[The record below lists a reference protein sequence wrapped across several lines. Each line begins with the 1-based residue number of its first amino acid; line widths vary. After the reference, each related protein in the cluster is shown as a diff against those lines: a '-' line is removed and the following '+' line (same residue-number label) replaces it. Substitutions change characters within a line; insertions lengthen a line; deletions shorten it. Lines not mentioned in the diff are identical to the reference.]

1 MKRLLV
7 AAIMALFASGAAAEN
22 VKVGALYPLSGN
34 AASAG
39 AQSKA
44 AIELAVE
51 IINGQHPDVKGMPGT
66 SLPGLKGG
74 KLEVI
79 FADHQGNPST
89 GQSQALRLIQQD
101 KVTAI
106 VGAYQSSVTF
116 ASTAVAERYGIP
128 FVVGDSVA
136 SNITGRGFKYVFR
149 VTPVATDF

>member
-7 AAIMALFASGAAAEN
+7 ASLVALLASGAAAEN

-39 AQSKA
+39 GQTKA

-66 SLPGLKGG
+66 GLPGLKGG
-74 KLEVI
+74 KIEVT

-101 KVTAI
+101 RTRNR
-106 VGAYQSSVTF
+106 T
-116 ASTAVAERYGIP
+116 R
-128 FVVGDSVA
+128 
-136 SNITGRGFKYVFR
+136 
-149 VTPVATDF
+149 